1 MTESKLLFEKNTLSS
16 LRRLVSKSEDDVK
29 ATFLDSLIP
38 SPLAVSHSWFG
49 CPELT
54 RVERRMKPSIVT
66 IFNNKGGVGKTTL
79 TYHLAHALG
88 ELGKKVLL
96 IDLDPQ
102 CNLTIFSLTMD
113 YIHDIWSVEDAFVA
127 DFAAAKSASSD
138 QSFTELLQS
147 PRSVHFSLKPTED
160 GTAELPNL
168 PPPVALNNNVHLIP
182 GRLTL
187 HLYEAKISE
196 RWSGIYQ
203 GDPLAIRTGT
213 RVRQLAYEY
222 ARLYGYEI
230 VVFDTSPSL
239 GALNRHLLTLADG
252 FLIPCSPDLF
262 SVYGVRNIGAALSI
276 WRKQFDTIYHL
287 LSDAKR
293 SQFPEKF
300 VKLIG
305 YTIYNAKKYAGSRNE
320 LDLAGAHYNYA
331 NQIPQTIKEYID
343 QDNAL
348 DFDAFLAHSMGKNAV
363 IHTHNTFPS
372 MSQKYHKP
380 MWLLPDHNELESAD
394 KSTIAGNQNKYRD
407 TRDAY
412 RSFAEDFLMRVG
424 KV

>member
-1 MTESKLLFEKNTLSS
+1 MNPK
-16 LRRLVSKSEDDVK
+16 
-29 ATFLDSLIP
+29 
-38 SPLAVSHSWFG
+38 
-49 CPELT
+49 
-54 RVERRMKPSIVT
+54 IVT
-66 IFNNKGGVGKTTL
+66 VFNNKGGVGKTTL

-102 CNLTIFSLTMD
+102 CNLTIFSLSMEG
-113 YIHDIWSVEDAFVA
+113 IHKIWSVEDEFIS
-127 DFAAAKSASSD
+127 DFAAARVQKTD
-138 QSFTELLQS
+138 QEFSELITR
-147 PRSVHFSLKPTED
+147 PRSVHFGLKPTED
-160 GTAELPNL
+160 GTAELPSL
-168 PPPVALNNNVHLIP
+168 PPPVTLNQNVHLIP

-213 RVRQLAYEY
+213 RIRQMAYEY
-222 ARLYGYEI
+222 AKLYGYEI

-262 SVYGVRNIGAALSI
+262 SVYGVRNIGAALNI
-276 WRKQFDTIYHL
+276 WRKQFDTIYQL
-287 LSDAKR
+287 LSDKKR

-305 YTIYNAKKYAGSRNE
+305 YSIYNAKKYAGTGNE
-320 LDLAGAHYNYA
+320 LDLAQAHYNYA
-331 NQIPQTIKEYID
+331 NQIPTTIKNYIS
-343 QDNAL
+343 QNNSL
-348 DFDAFLAHSMGKNAV
+348 EFDSFLAESMGSNSV

-372 MSQKYHKP
+372 MSQKYHRP
-380 MWLLPDHNELESAD
+380 MWLLPDFDGLESKD
-394 KSTIAGNQNKYRD
+394 KGTIAGNQEKYRATKD
-407 TRDAY
+407 SYHT
-412 RSFAEDFLMRVG
+412 FAEDFLRRIEEI
-424 KV
+424 